1 MKFCLSADNLTRAL
15 PVMLVTNIKY
25 DDDEN
30 NDDDDDTN
38 DTNDYDDDDDDYD
51 DHVAEGG

>member
-15 PVMLVTNIKY
+15 PVMLVTNMKY

-30 NDDDDDTN
+30 NNDDDDTN
-38 DTNDYDDDDDDYD
+38 DDDDDDEDYD